1 MGEFGKSPNPQD
13 ERLGEL
19 VNTNSRSVNVALF
32 VDSKLTDGKLYVTP
46 DGSIVFRQNEVFDQG
61 A

>member
-13 ERLGEL
+13 ERLAEL
-19 VNTNSRSVNVALF
+19 VTGSARSVQVSLF
-32 VDSKLTDGKLYVTP
+32 VDSKLTDGKLYVAP
-46 DGSIVFRQNEVFDQG
+46 DGAVVFRQNEVFDRE